1 MYNFAIFVCNNEKM
15 MRTNI
20 EIDESKIA
28 AIRQLNSSLKTK
40 KEIIDTALEEL
51 INTMRRQRLRQ
62 MRGKDWDGDLDEMR
76 TYEVPLI

>member
-1 MYNFAIFVCNNEKM
+1 

-28 AIRQLNSSLKTK
+28 AISQLNSNLKTK
-40 KEIIDTALEEL
+40 KEIIDIALEEL

-62 MRGKDWDGDLDEMR
+62 MRGKGWDGDLDEMKMCIR
-76 TYEVPLI
+76 DRHKPTRCTEEGH

>member
-1 MYNFAIFVCNNEKM
+1 VYNFAIFVCNTEKM

-62 MRGKDWDGDLDEMR
+62 MRGKGWDGDLDEMR

>member
-1 MYNFAIFVCNNEKM
+1 M

-62 MRGKDWDGDLDEMR
+62 MRGKGWDRDLDEMR

>member
-1 MYNFAIFVCNNEKM
+1 

-20 EIDESKIA
+20 DIDESKIA
-28 AIRQLNSSLKTK
+28 IIRQLNSNLTTK

-62 MRGKDWDGDLDEMR
+62 TRGKGWNGDLDEMR

>member
-1 MYNFAIFVCNNEKM
+1 

-20 EIDESKIA
+20 EIDENKIA
-28 AIRQLNSSLKTK
+28 AIRQLNSNLKTK

-62 MRGKDWDGDLDEMR
+62 MRGKGWDDDLDEMR